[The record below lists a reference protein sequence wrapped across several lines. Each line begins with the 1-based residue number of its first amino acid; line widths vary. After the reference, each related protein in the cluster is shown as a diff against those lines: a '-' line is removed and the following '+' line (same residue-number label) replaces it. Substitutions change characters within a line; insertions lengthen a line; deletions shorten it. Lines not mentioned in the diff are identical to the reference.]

1 MTQREL
7 SVAPKAWPEE
17 ERQGGEGEGGGEGG
31 GKGNEEEEALP
42 GSTVEQETTG

>member
-17 ERQGGEGEGGGEGG
+17 EQHRGEGEGGGEGS
-31 GKGNEEEEALP
+31 EEEEEEENPLWSRKPQA
-42 GSTVEQETTG
+42 EH